1 MRVIAVNEYGA
12 VPALM
17 EVPDPQPGQGQILI
31 KVEGAGINPL
41 DRMIADGALQPIG
54 PAQFPLVLGVD
65 MAGIVEAVGEGASRF
80 APGEELFG
88 QLLIAPWG
96 SAGTYAEHVA
106 VSEDQP
112 LARVPKDLDPV
123 VAAALPT
130 AGSAAL
136 EIVESLAPLTSKSV
150 VLVGAGGGVGSFTT
164 QFAANAGAHLVAV
177 ASADAS
183 DRLRSYGARE
193 VVDYTAGSV
202 PDALRRAHP
211 DGVDVLIDLASDA
224 DGFAELAS
232 LVRRGGTALKTRFQ
246 FAADIDGLAS
256 RGVTGV
262 NYELRASSGI
272 LERVADAVAGG
283 RIVAPPIARIALDDV
298 PGLNGKPGL
307 GGKTVIAFSGRY

>member
-1 MRVIAVNEYGA
+1 VRVIAVNEYGA

-17 EVPDPQPGQGQILI
+17 EVPDPQPGPGQVLI
-31 KVEGAGINPL
+31 KVEGAAVNPL

-65 MAGIVEAVGEGASRF
+65 VAGIVEALGEGASRF
-80 APGEELFG
+80 ALGEELFG

-96 SAGTYAEHVA
+96 STGTYAELVA

-112 LARVPKDLDPV
+112 LARVPKGLDPV

-136 EIVESLAPLTSKSV
+136 EIVESLEPLSGKTA
-150 VLVGAGGGVGSFTT
+150 VLVGAAGGVGSFAT
-164 QFAANAGAHLVAV
+164 QFAANADAHVVAV
-177 ASADAS
+177 ASADAG
-183 DRLRSYGARE
+183 DRLRSYGAAE
-193 VVDYTAGSV
+193 VIDYKAGSV

-211 DGVDVLIDLASDA
+211 DGIDVLIDLASDA
-224 DGFAELAS
+224 DDFAELAS
-232 LVRRGGTALKTRFQ
+232 LVRSGGTALKTRFQ
-246 FAADIDGLAS
+246 FAADIEGLAS

-262 NYELRASSGI
+262 NYELRAASGM
-272 LERVADAVAGG
+272 LEQVADAIASG

-298 PGLNGKPGL
+298 PGMDGKTGPE
-307 GGKTVIAFSGRY
+307 GKTVITFSGRH